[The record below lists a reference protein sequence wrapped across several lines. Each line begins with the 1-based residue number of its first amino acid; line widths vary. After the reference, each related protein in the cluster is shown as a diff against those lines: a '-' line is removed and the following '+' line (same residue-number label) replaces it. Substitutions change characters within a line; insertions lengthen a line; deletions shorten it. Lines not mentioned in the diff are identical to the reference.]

1 VIGDPIDVPEPGLVV
16 LIGPAGAG
24 KTTLATRLFARSDVL
39 SSDALRAAVSGD
51 ESDQSATR
59 QAFGIL
65 HREVGDRLAV
75 GRLVVVDATNVEAP
89 ARAALRRLAA
99 AAAVPAVAIV
109 IQLPASEV
117 HERNRRRAGRI
128 VPADI
133 VDRHLAS
140 LDRLGTSPATVVAR
154 LRAEGFAAVHVLSSA
169 AEIDA
174 VAIRRVTPSLEPPEP
189 IADPG
194 TSLVRD
200 PAEGSGPQ
208 LDPHAVA
215 KIDVVATD
223 LERRLLIRGPD
234 QDERR

>member
-51 ESDQSATR
+51 ESDQRATR
-59 QAFGIL
+59 PAFGIL

-109 IQLPASEV
+109 IQLPASDV

-140 LDRLGTSPATVVAR
+140 LDRLGTSPATIVAR

-174 VAIRRVTPSLEPPEP
+174 VAIRRVTSPPEP
-189 IADPG
+189 TADRA
-194 TSLVRD
+194 TSPVRD
-200 PAEGSGPQ
+200 PAEGSRPQ

-215 KIDVVATD
+215 EIDVVATD
-223 LERRLLIRGPD
+223 LERGLLIRGPD

>member
-51 ESDQSATR
+51 ESDQRATR
-59 QAFGIL
+59 PAFGIL

-109 IQLPASEV
+109 IRLPASDV
-117 HERNRRRAGRI
+117 HDRNRRRAGRI

-140 LDRLGTSPATVVAR
+140 LDRLGTSPATIVAR

-174 VAIRRVTPSLEPPEP
+174 VAIRRVTSPPEP
-189 IADPG
+189 TADHA
-194 TSLVRD
+194 TSAVRD
-200 PAEGSGPQ
+200 PAEGSRPQ

-215 KIDVVATD
+215 EIDVVATD
-223 LERRLLIRGPD
+223 LERGLLIRGPD

>member
-24 KTTLATRLFARSDVL
+24 KTTLATRLFARSEVL

-51 ESDQSATR
+51 ESDQRATR
-59 QAFGIL
+59 PAFGIL

-109 IQLPASEV
+109 IQLPASDV
-117 HERNRRRAGRI
+117 HDRNRRRAGRI

-140 LDRLGTSPATVVAR
+140 LDRLGTSPATIVAR

-174 VAIRRVTPSLEPPEP
+174 VAIRRVTSPPEP
-189 IADPG
+189 TADHA
-194 TSLVRD
+194 TSAVRD
-200 PAEGSGPQ
+200 PAEGSRPQ

-215 KIDVVATD
+215 EIDVVATD
-223 LERRLLIRGPD
+223 LERGLLIRGPD